1 MTDARTDALHR
12 LLNGH
17 DDAAREAAWTEFAQ
31 GYTRLIFHV
40 ARTVCDD
47 HDGVMD
53 HYTHV
58 LEQLR
63 ADDFR
68 RLRTFVADGRSELS
82 TWLLVVAQRLCLDY
96 RRHVYGR
103 SRGSNDST
111 HSSDEDL
118 AARRRLIDLIG
129 SRIDLESLAASDGV
143 DPEYAVRVQQLHS
156 ELTAALASL
165 PPTDRLLVK
174 LRFEDGMAMPDIAK
188 NLDFPSRFHVYR
200 KLDQIL
206 ETLRI
211 SLMRRGVTDRN
222 P

>member
-1 MTDARTDALHR
+1 MADARTEALHR

-17 DDAAREAAWTEFAQ
+17 DDAAREAAWSEFAQ
-31 GYTRLIFHV
+31 GYTRLILHV

-53 HYTHV
+53 HYAHV

-103 SRGSNDST
+103 SRGNNEST
-111 HSSDEDL
+111 QASDEEL

-129 SRIDLESLAASDGV
+129 SRIDLESLAAADGM

-156 ELTAALASL
+156 ELSGALAALA
-165 PPTDRLLVK
+165 PTDRLLVR
-174 LRFEDGMAMPDIAK
+174 LRFEDGMTVPDIAK
-188 NLDFPSRFHVYR
+188 SLDFPSRFHVYR
-200 KLDQIL
+200 RIDQIL
-206 ETLRI
+206 ETLRV
-211 SLMRRGVTDRN
+211 SLTRRGVTDRN